1 MEWQVVAGRGD
12 GQLIAERPDATPNAK
27 VEVRESLPDG
37 TDVKVVWSY
46 LPRSSVAKLVT
57 VHFFDIGWH
66 MRIPGERIKRTRL
79 VQTDKFV
86 VAVEVEMVIPV
97 DDPSEPCHESETVQL
112 LRDVKDHA
120 ERGDVD
126 WLTRNGK
133 VYAAMEPV

>member
-1 MEWQVVAGRGD
+1 
-12 GQLIAERPDATPNAK
+12 
-27 VEVRESLPDG
+27 
-37 TDVKVVWSY
+37 
-46 LPRSSVAKLVT
+46 
-57 VHFFDIGWH
+57 

-97 DDPSEPCHESETVQL
+97 DDPSEPCYESETVQL

-126 WLTRNGK
+126 WLTKTGK
-133 VYAAMEPV
+133 VYTAMEPV